1 MDTAKLLLEL
11 GAVIFGLGLVGRL
24 AGLVGL
30 SPIPLYL
37 LGGLAFGSGGLFPL
51 STPTGFIE
59 TGAEVGVVLLL
70 LLLGLEYSAEELVG
84 NLRVQAPMGVF
95 DLVVNAI
102 PGVVLALVLGYGALG
117 ALVLAGV
124 TAVSSSGIVAKVL
137 SDLGRLGNR
146 ETPTVLS
153 ILVLEDLGMA
163 VYLPVLT
170 ALLTHASGATLVV
183 SLVVALGTLVVVLL
197 VALRFGSQISSLLAA
212 RSDEVLLLSI
222 LGLALLVAGGA
233 ESVHVSA
240 AVGAFLLGIAL
251 SGPTAEKALPLL
263 EPLRDLFA
271 AVFFVFFGL
280 RTDPSTLPAVLLPA
294 AALLVLGVATKLLT
308 GVVAARRAGIGVA
321 GQVRAGA
328 VLIPRGEFS
337 IVIAGLALSA
347 GLAPRLG
354 ALVAAYVLGLAVL
367 GSFAPQLAEPV
378 ARRLHGRAAVRAARA
393 HAQPTA

>member
-1 MDTAKLLLEL
+1 MHTATLLLEL
-11 GAVIFGLGLVGRL
+11 GAVIFGLGLLGRL
-24 AGLVGL
+24 AGLIGL

-70 LLLGLEYSAEELVG
+70 LLLGLEYSAAELVG
-84 NLRVQAPMGVF
+84 NLRVQAPMGIL
-95 DLVVNAI
+95 DLLMNSV
-102 PGVVLALVLGYGALG
+102 PGVVLALVLGYGPLG

-124 TAVSSSGIVAKVL
+124 TAVSSSGIVAKL
-137 SDLGRLGNR
+137 LADLGRLGNH

-170 ALLTHASGATLVV
+170 ALLTHASGATLAL
-183 SLVVALGTLVVVLL
+183 SLLVALGTLVVVLV
-197 VALRFGSQISSLLAA
+197 VALRFGTQISAVLAA

-280 RTDPSTLPAVLLPA
+280 QTDPSTLPAVLLPA
-294 AALLVLGVATKLLT
+294 LGLLALGVATKLLT
-308 GVVAARRAGIGVA
+308 GIVAARRAGVGVG

-337 IVIAGLALSA
+337 IVIGGLALSA
-347 GLAPRLG
+347 GLQPRLG

-367 GSFAPQLAEPV
+367 GSFAPQLADPI
-378 ARRLHGRAAVRAARA
+378 ARRLHRRSLARAGMRAA
-393 HAQPTA
+393 